1 VLTPCGPIILGAAV
15 GGQHRTVID
24 PSRGQARRGQ
34 HGADDLGT
42 AGCSRTSGG
51 WGQLGVSMPRRGVRT
66 ARVRSSRG
74 GSQAKS
80 WRSTR
85 EPEKAMDGGCE
96 PLRHPSE
103 PSVRA
108 RLEIT
113 CKLTTQSSSR
123 AAAAQVRV
131 PAGRV
136 TTRRESETRTRRDE
150 NETRTRRSEKRETRR
165 EQVGGSSEYIA
176 SPKAPGVDLAYF
188 Q

>member
-1 VLTPCGPIILGAAV
+1 MVRTTWGPLVAAGRVEGGDSWAYPCRGGACGPHECDLRAEGRTRRV
-15 GGQHRTVID
+15 GGARG
-24 PSRGQARRGQ
+24 SRRR
-34 HGADDLGT
+34 
-42 AGCSRTSGG
+42 R
-51 WGQLGVSMPRRGVRT
+51 WMVGVSR
-66 ARVRSSRG
+66 
-74 GSQAKS
+74 
-80 WRSTR
+80 
-85 EPEKAMDGGCE
+85 
-96 PLRHPSE
+96 
-103 PSVRA
+103 
-108 RLEIT
+108 
-113 CKLTTQSSSR
+113 SSR